1 MVIKSQLGAA
11 SMKSQLGVSEEGVV
25 NERGRRESSGGMQRE
40 RRKVGMPSERCTLPS
55 LPPQS
60 HEL

>member
-1 MVIKSQLGAA
+1 MVIKSQLGLP
-11 SMKSQLGVSEEGVV
+11 STKSQLGVSGGGVENEGGWR
-25 NERGRRESSGGMQRE
+25 ERRGGMQRE
-40 RRKVGMPSERCTLPS
+40 LRKVGTMSERCTLPS